1 MTPIFDPPRRRPFDA
16 SAVRED
22 AFVACVSPQDA
33 RRQLRVSL
41 GLMGVMAAGALA
53 VLASHGLPRPGPA
66 QPAAAR
72 VAVEQPQFVRAVT
85 ASRIDPAAARAQ

>member
-1 MTPIFDPPRRRPFDA
+1 MTPIFDPPRRRSVED
-16 SAVRED
+16 SAPHED
-22 AFVACVSPQDA
+22 AFAASVSPQDA

-85 ASRIDPAAARAQ
+85 ASRIDPAAVRAQ